1 MPALYGGNQA
11 RHEKTTDRVAWKQKA
26 RQKRGKIEAAWP
38 DVMSETKMTPEMLK
52 KQGLERPKKRAFMPV
67 L

>member
-11 RHEKTTDRVAWKQKA
+11 RHEKTTDRAAWKQKA

-52 KQGLERPKKRAFMPV
+52 KQGFERPKKRAFMPV

>member
-11 RHEKTTDRVAWKQKA
+11 RHEKTTDRAACKQKA

-52 KQGLERPKKRAFMPV
+52 KQGFERPKKRVFVPV